1 MFSELSP
8 LEQRIGHT
16 CILISLAGN
25 LLFFAHV
32 YFWCPT
38 NQGVHI
44 NRTHATL
51 NDAGSTGH
59 AATEPAKAAITVAQ
73 KIVR

>member
-8 LEQRIGHT
+8 LEQRIGHA

-25 LLFFAHV
+25 LLFFFHV
-32 YFWCPT
+32 YFRCPA

-44 NRTHATL
+44 NRTHADL

-59 AATEPAKAAITVAQ
+59 AATVPAKAAITVAQ